1 MNNEEAY
8 KLYRAH
14 KVELF
19 EIIEDLIDRAPDPDI
34 LKVVFG
40 CETEEDKAKYQKE
53 LQEYLDSEYP
63 KLRENLKELGFESKS
78 NLQFYGN

>member
-19 EIIEDLIDRAPDPDI
+19 EIIEDLIDRAPDLDI

-40 CETEEDKAKYQKE
+40 CETEEGKAKYQKE
-53 LQEYLDSEYP
+53 LQEYLDSEDP
-63 KLRENLKELGFESKS
+63 KLREKLKEFGFDFRF
-78 NLQFYGN
+78 N

>member
-40 CETEEDKAKYQKE
+40 CETEEDKVKYQKE
-53 LQEYLDSEYP
+53 LQEYLKIEEP
-63 KLRENLKELGFESKS
+63 KIKERFKEMGFDNK
-78 NLQFYGN
+78 